1 MHHTCGR
8 HNAPG
13 VKPLG
18 WRLFGARNVELLQLR
33 DWQLEKQLGGYKLE
47 FIRVPPA
54 PPLSSFEI
62 LDDTGALETLV
73 YSSVKWG

>member
-1 MHHTCGR
+1 M
-8 HNAPG
+8 
-13 VKPLG
+13 G
-18 WRLFGARNVELLQLR
+18 WRLFGARNVELLQLTPLG

-54 PPLSSFEI
+54 SPLTSFEI
-62 LDDTGALETLV
+62 LDNTGALETLV